1 MPKMYHAP
9 SECPV
14 CGDSLVIISK
24 GCRCCGTELHGEF
37 SGTPFDALDEA
48 ELDLLR
54 VFLSSRGNLR
64 EVEKHLGVSYP
75 TARSRY
81 DAVLAK
87 LGLTPR
93 ADEEARGPIAQHA
106 KEWTDDD
113 AESEY
118 GTPMSEHDDLL
129 ARVASGDVTAA
140 EAAALLSGEEP
151 TLDG

>member
-1 MPKMYHAP
+1 MTKTYHAP

-14 CGDSLVIISK
+14 CGDDLIIISK
-24 GCRCCGTELHGEF
+24 GCRACGSELHGEF
-37 SGTPFDALDEA
+37 SGTEFDALDEA

-93 ADEEARGPIAQHA
+93 ADEEARGAIPQR
-106 KEWTDDD
+106 
-113 AESEY
+113 AEDWSEDEADTEY
-118 GTPMSEHDDLL
+118 GSPVSDQDDLL
-129 ARVASGDVTAA
+129 ARVAAGDVSAA
-140 EAAALLSGEEP
+140 QAAKLLA
-151 TLDG
+151 DN